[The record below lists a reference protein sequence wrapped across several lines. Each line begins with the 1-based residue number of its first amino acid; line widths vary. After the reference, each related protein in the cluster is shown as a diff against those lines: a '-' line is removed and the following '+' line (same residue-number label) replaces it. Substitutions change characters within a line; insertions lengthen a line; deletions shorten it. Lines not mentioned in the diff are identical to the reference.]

1 MTPEAGAGRCAIAR
15 LRLFQFRNYS
25 AMTVSL
31 GPSLNVIAGD
41 NAQGKTNLLEAAATL
56 ALTRSPR
63 ASTSADLVMWGTDG
77 CAVEGAVIRPGGDC
91 TLSLR
96 LERSHESDRLSRTT
110 SVDGKPRPA
119 RALLGLCPVVMFWPD
134 DLQLVKAGPDARRRL
149 LDVLLVQL
157 EPRTAAHMSRYRR
170 VLEQRNALLHRM
182 RAEGRLRPE
191 LDGFTHELVHH
202 GARLAVARSRLLRE
216 LAPRA
221 AAALQELSEGS
232 EHLALEYVAAHG
244 AIGADEDQVEADLLA
259 ALRSRA
265 DEELARGVTVA
276 GPHRDDV
283 SILLGGRSA
292 RTAASQ
298 GQQRSIVLAI
308 KLAEMR
314 HVAHCTGALPVVM
327 LDDVLSELDQNRRS
341 QLLALLTAGGGPQ
354 VLVTTTEPLHDV
366 DDVAATR
373 HFTVVGGTV
382 TEAHES

>member
-1 MTPEAGAGRCAIAR
+1 MTAEPGSGRCTIAR

-31 GPSLNVIAGD
+31 GPSLNVIAGK

-77 CAVEGAVIRPGGDC
+77 CAVEGAVTRPGGDC
-91 TLSLR
+91 SLSLR
-96 LERSHESDRLSRTT
+96 LERSHESDRFSRST
-110 SVDGKPRPA
+110 SVDGKSRPA
-119 RALLGLCPVVMFWPD
+119 RALLGVCPVVMFWPD

-149 LDVLLVQL
+149 LDVLLAQL
-157 EPRTAAHMSRYRR
+157 EPRIAAHMSRYRR

-182 RAEGRLRPE
+182 RAEGRLGAE
-191 LDGFTHELVHH
+191 LDGFTQALAFHGGRLV
-202 GARLAVARSRLLRE
+202 VARARLLRE

-232 EHLALEYVAAHG
+232 EDLSLEYVASHG
-244 AIGADEDQVEADLLA
+244 VVHDDEAQVEADLIA

-265 DEELARGVTVA
+265 GEELARGVTVA

-283 SILLGGRSA
+283 SILLGGRAA
-292 RTAASQ
+292 RNAASQ

-314 HVAHCTGALPVVM
+314 HVTHCTGASPVVM
-327 LDDVLSELDQNRRS
+327 LDDVLSELDHSRRS
-341 QLLALLTAGGGPQ
+341 QLLALLTTSGGAQ
-354 VLVTTTEPLHDV
+354 VLVTTTEPLHDLA
-366 DDVAATR
+366 DVAATR
-373 HFTVVGGTV
+373 SFTVVGGTV
-382 TEAHES
+382 SEDS

>member
-1 MTPEAGAGRCAIAR
+1 MTPEPGSGRCTIAR

-25 AMTVSL
+25 AMTVAL
-31 GPSLNVIAGD
+31 GPSLNVIAGN

-77 CAVEGAVIRPGGDC
+77 CAVEGAVTRPGGDC

-96 LERSHESDRLSRTT
+96 LERSHESDRFTRST

-119 RALLGLCPVVMFWPD
+119 RALLGVCPVVMFWPD

-149 LDVLLVQL
+149 LDVLLAQL
-157 EPRTAAHMSRYRR
+157 EPRIAAHMSRYRR

-182 RAEGRLRPE
+182 RADGRLGPE
-191 LDGFTHELVHH
+191 LDGFTQALAHH
-202 GARLAVARSRLLRE
+202 GSRLVVARARLLRD

-221 AAALQELSEGS
+221 AGALQELSEGS
-232 EHLALEYVAAHG
+232 EDLTLEYVASHG
-244 AIGADEDQVEADLLA
+244 AVGGDEDQVEADLIS
-259 ALRSRA
+259 ALHARA
-265 DEELARGVTVA
+265 GEELARGITVA

-283 SILLGGRSA
+283 SIILGGRAA
-292 RTAASQ
+292 RTASQ

-314 HVAHCTGALPVVM
+314 HVTHCTGASPVVM

-341 QLLALLTAGGGPQ
+341 QLLGLLTASGGAQ
-354 VLVTTTEPLHDV
+354 VLVTTTEPLDNL
-366 DDVAATR
+366 DDAAATR
-373 HFTVVGGTV
+373 YFTVVGGTV
-382 TEAHES
+382 TEDS